1 MELRTLRYFVVVAQ
15 ELNIT
20 RAAERLNMSQ
30 PPLSNQIKAL
40 EEELGAQLLI
50 RGKRYLQLTEAG
62 TLLYRRAV
70 QILDIAEKTRQE
82 ISDLQSEMSGL
93 LSIGCVEGRAPFYL
107 SRWIAGFKEEYPR
120 VQYSLWNGSSD
131 DILDR
136 LREGLLDIAVIA
148 APYDSEHLHSF
159 AVGRE
164 PWVAM
169 FSKEHPLARLEGD
182 TIPLK
187 YLADEPL
194 IVPSRKS
201 RISAIRS
208 WFREINAEPNILC
221 EMSNYLDAV
230 ALTERNVGISIFPQT
245 TYTPNDL
252 LVSKVITGSARQIE
266 PRCHRGRTHP
276 PPKLPHRDKRVH
288 PPREYE
294 VFMIRSFSQ
303 HLFIIWYMAKTTEQT
318 LRRFLRFI
326 SISYACSALSVSA
339 LSAFAGA
346 LPLTR

>member
-70 QILDIAEKTRQE
+70 QMLDIAEKTRQE

-266 PRCHRGRTHP
+266 YYLVWTKGRMLSEIAHQFVDYVHVAMEDERIHP
-276 PPKLPHRDKRVH
+276 QSYPIEINEYIPPENTK
-288 PPREYE
+288 
-294 VFMIRSFSQ
+294 
-303 HLFIIWYMAKTTEQT
+303 
-318 LRRFLRFI
+318 FL
-326 SISYACSALSVSA
+326 
-339 LSAFAGA
+339 
-346 LPLTR
+346 

>member
-70 QILDIAEKTRQE
+70 QMLDIAEKTRQE

-182 TIPLK
+182 T
-187 YLADEPL
+187 
-194 IVPSRKS
+194 
-201 RISAIRS
+201 
-208 WFREINAEPNILC
+208 
-221 EMSNYLDAV
+221 
-230 ALTERNVGISIFPQT
+230 
-245 TYTPNDL
+245 
-252 LVSKVITGSARQIE
+252 
-266 PRCHRGRTHP
+266 
-276 PPKLPHRDKRVH
+276 
-288 PPREYE
+288 
-294 VFMIRSFSQ
+294 
-303 HLFIIWYMAKTTEQT
+303 
-318 LRRFLRFI
+318 
-326 SISYACSALSVSA
+326 
-339 LSAFAGA
+339 
-346 LPLTR
+346 LPLTSRERRRASIQIVRQPYLFRYLPNTFLPLLFWYFIIFQSKFNISVNGHRRINGIVLKYHCHIPLSGCHICHILSINQNLSITLRPDTCNHTE